1 MEENKFP
8 DVIGLNMGGYIFTT
22 RLSTL
27 TRYTDSM
34 LGAMFSGRHKLD
46 KDNKDNYFID
56 RNGKYF
62 QFVLEFLRDEH
73 FVPPMDARKKVL
85 IEAEYFGIKPLSK
98 KLKRSPPLFPDTVIA
113 DNLRNK
119 IKDYHKI
126 KENIAQLSTQDVVD
140 QSGISC
146 QPKSQVYVIWY
157 KIENP
162 VEGTYKTKLAF
173 EDLVTIWVRSPE
185 NVSKTVCI
193 PRDEQSNSR
202 DLFRILQHDLNNDGY
217 SLTLKSNYSNQPN
230 DYIRY
235 EFNGDVFIALECMT
249 LEFTWNSDI

>member
-1 MEENKFP
+1 MEEKKKWEIFP
-8 DVIGLNMGGYIFTT
+8 VCF
-22 RLSTL
+22 
-27 TRYTDSM
+27 
-34 LGAMFSGRHKLD
+34 
-46 KDNKDNYFID
+46 
-56 RNGKYF
+56 
-62 QFVLEFLRDEH
+62 
-73 FVPPMDARKKVL
+73 DARKNVL
-85 IEAEYFGIKPLSK
+85 IEAEYFGIKPLAE
-98 KLKRSPPLFPDTVIA
+98 KLKRSPPLFPDEVIV

-126 KENIAQLSTQDVVD
+126 KEKIAQLSTEDVVD

-185 NVSKTVCI
+185 NVSKTVWLCI
-193 PRDEQSNSR
+193 PCDEQPNSR
-202 DLFRILQHDLNNDGY
+202 DLFRILQHDLKYDGY
-217 SLTLKSNYSNQPN
+217 SLAVKSNYSNQPN

-235 EFNGDVFIALECMT
+235 EFNGDVFIALACMT